1 MAEPIHDER
10 ALVDRIRREAM
21 DFARIGWWTFGFD
34 GRVGRMDATTLRIF
48 DLQEQYPQP
57 SMTEGVPIEH
67 LVHYETVGQL
77 RSAIRKHGQ
86 VRGLEW
92 TFLTKAGNEK
102 CVVQD
107 AYLVHDAET
116 GQEQIQVVIHDITE
130 RKHMEDMLGTHARLL
145 EETNADL
152 EARTRDLNAAAY
164 MASHDLQEALDT
176 VVREAEALRVKD
188 NPEHQEHLDALT
200 EAAWRIQRV
209 ADKLQAIGHEPSPAT
224 PRDTTAATPE
234 DALDR

>member
-1 MAEPIHDER
+1 MSEAPHDER
-10 ALVDRIRREAM
+10 ALIERIRREAM

-34 GRVGRMDATTLRIF
+34 GRIGRMDATTLRIF
-48 DLQEQYPQP
+48 ELTDRFPQP
-57 SMTEGVPIEH
+57 GMTEGVPIEH
-67 LVHYETVGQL
+67 LVHYDTVGQL

-107 AYLVHDAET
+107 AYLVHDPDT
-116 GQEQIQVVIHDITE
+116 GAEQIQVVIHDITE
-130 RKHMEDMLGTHARLL
+130 RKHMEDMLATHARLL

-152 EARTRDLNAAAY
+152 EERTQDLNTAAY
-164 MASHDLQEALDT
+164 MASHDLQEALNT
-176 VVREAEALRVKD
+176 VVREAEALRAYCGT
-188 NPEHQEHLDALT
+188 EAQEHLDALT

-209 ADKLQAIGHEPSPAT
+209 ADKLQAVGHEPASGA
-224 PRDTTAATPE
+224 PRNAAIANPE
-234 DALDR
+234 EALEG